1 LFLRH
6 PDGRPVMA
14 HELAAARAQR
24 GEQVHGKR
32 FILTSADGRDV
43 NILTSA
49 APLLADG
56 RLVGSVVV
64 WHDITERERLLA
76 DLAAERARLKAIIDN
91 APEAII
97 VTDSAS
103 HTVLANPAAEQLYG
117 RPFPYGEGFNGQAA
131 LALCHPDGVPCAPR
145 DLPLTRSA
153 LDGETLT
160 GLDMAIAWPDGRR
173 RDLLVSSA
181 PIRDEAGRPSGAVGI
196 FQDVTERRQEQ
207 SQKEAAL
214 KALRESE
221 ERLCQIAENIE
232 EVFWLVEPN
241 ASKIIYASPGYER
254 VWGRSAQ
261 EIMDAPDAFFASIH
275 PDDRELVH
283 QTIQRYSAGESTDA
297 EYRFFRPDGSLH
309 WLWDRA
315 FPLRRPDG
323 TVYRIA
329 GVAADITRRKQAEEQ
344 LKAALMDMQAE
355 FIADPDSRAVIH
367 ELQARARTMSLV
379 HEQLYRSGNLAQ
391 IDFGT
396 YLTDL
401 MTNLSRTFGD
411 DRPIVWDIEAADILL
426 GVDIAIPCGLIVNEL
441 LTNAM
446 KYAFPNARPVVERG
460 ETECRIRVEFR
471 AEGNRFTLVV
481 ADNGVGLP
489 PGLDWSTTKS
499 LGLQLVNVLARH
511 QLGGQVEVD
520 TQAGTTFKITFT
532 ERKKKR
538 K

>member
-1 LFLRH
+1 
-6 PDGRPVMA
+6 V
-14 HELAAARAQR
+14 ARALR

-91 APEAII
+91 APEAIV

-103 HTVLANPAAEQLYG
+103 RIALANPAAEQLFG
-117 RPFPYGEGFNGQAA
+117 RPLPCGEDFNSQAA
-131 LALCHPDGVPCAPR
+131 LALCSPDGAPCALR
-145 DLPLTRSA
+145 DLPLTRST

-160 GLDMAIAWPDGRR
+160 SLDMAIAWPDGRR

-181 PIRDEAGRPSGAVGI
+181 PIRDDAGRASGAVGI
-196 FQDVTERRQEQ
+196 FQD
-207 SQKEAAL
+207 
-214 KALRESE
+214 
-221 ERLCQIAENIE
+221 
-232 EVFWLVEPN
+232 
-241 ASKIIYASPGYER
+241 
-254 VWGRSAQ
+254 
-261 EIMDAPDAFFASIH
+261 
-275 PDDRELVH
+275 
-283 QTIQRYSAGESTDA
+283 
-297 EYRFFRPDGSLH
+297 
-309 WLWDRA
+309 
-315 FPLRRPDG
+315 
-323 TVYRIA
+323 
-329 GVAADITRRKQAEEQ
+329 ITQRKQAEEQ
-344 LKAALMDMQAE
+344 LKAAVAENEVLMREIYHRVKNNIQTLISLMDMQAE
-355 FIADPDSRAVIH
+355 FMTDPDSRAMIQ
-367 ELQARARTMSLV
+367 ELQVRARTMSLV
-379 HEQLYRSGNLAQ
+379 HEQLYQSGNLAQ

-396 YLTDL
+396 YLNDL
-401 MTNLSRTFGD
+401 MANLSRAFGA
-411 DRPIVWDIEAADILL
+411 DRPIVWDIDAADVLL

-446 KYAFPNARPVVERG
+446 KYAFPNARPIVERG
-460 ETECRIRVEFR
+460 ETECKIHVEFR

-489 PGLDWSTTKS
+489 PGLDWRTTKS
-499 LGLQLVNVLARH
+499 LGMQLISVLACH

-520 TQAGTTFKITFT
+520 TRAGTTFKITFA